1 MILSDTS
8 TDAEFQR
15 HAFMCAVR
23 EYVGEM
29 DTRPHAAEKVYHARL
44 DVLDAVSTLR
54 SAYSRPMP
62 LPRFPETLEA
72 K

>member
-1 MILSDTS
+1 MILSDQS
-8 TDAEFQR
+8 TDAEFEK

-44 DVLDAVSTLR
+44 DELDAASTLR
-54 SAYSRPMP
+54 SAYSRSMP
-62 LPRFPETLEA
+62 LPRLPEILEA
-72 K
+72 P